1 MAEIRA
7 MKKIK
12 DSELIKSL
20 DDAKKLEEEHIES
33 ADELDEEDQ
42 EFNREDKQLKK
53 MFKKGY

>member
-1 MAEIRA
+1 

-20 DDAKKLEEEHIES
+20 DDARKLEGDHLES
-33 ADELDEEDQ
+33 ADELDEEDK
-42 EFNREDKQLKK
+42 EFNKEDKQLKK